1 MRQRE
6 KAYEKGSGARMISRN
21 VFGVMPLAAEG
32 DWKVAALNA
41 VINAMGEGASSFIEA
56 YTYDFAKDNTYS
68 LGAHMLEVNPKIAA
82 ETPRI
87 EVHPLGT
94 GGKDAPARLGFE
106 AKAGHAT
113 FSFLISIISANTTPM
128 SITGERNNQQN
139 AVFLK
144 KSLSIKAPKIRPQN
158 EVRVK
163 KKHNVFKDIPGLANF
178 FTSKGDGRKR
188 KHQSGCRWGG
198 GKQ

>member
-1 MRQRE
+1 
-6 KAYEKGSGARMISRN
+6 MISRN